1 MPTAKDLSHLLPDV
15 ISIARSAGQL
25 ILDIYENKSYESYTK
40 SDETP
45 VTSADLAAHKLV
57 VERLSE
63 LTPDIPVLSEEAA
76 NISLTTRETW
86 QRYWLVD
93 PLDGTQEFIARSGD
107 FATIIALVEN
117 NRPVM
122 GVVYGPVSGVTYY
135 AYSGKGAWK
144 IPDMSESLRIETHK
158 HELPGQSI
166 AIAISR
172 RQDINRITNRLS
184 SQWNYELVPLGSA
197 ALKACLVAEGAVDC
211 LPASGADWRVGHRRD
226 PVYCRR
232 SRRSHT
238 QHTVRTDC
246 RTTSGIR
253 WRTRTLLLLGDAD
266 LPWDKILKGQR
277 LKKGRDNLALF
288 FTAGPDGEN

>member
-184 SQWNYELVPLGSA
+184 NQWNYELVPLGSA

-211 LPASGADWRVGHRRD
+211 YLRLGPTGEWDTAATQCIVEEAGGRILSTQLEPLSYNERD
-226 PVYCRR
+226 
-232 SRRSHT
+232 
-238 QHTVRTDC
+238 
-246 RTTSGIR
+246 
-253 WRTRTLLLLGDAD
+253 TLENPNFIVLGDAD
-266 LPWDKILKGQR
+266 LPWDKILKV
-277 LKKGRDNLALF
+277 KD
-288 FTAGPDGEN
+288 

>member
-135 AYSGKGAWK
+135 AYSGKSAWK

-211 LPASGADWRVGHRRD
+211 YLRLGPTGEWDTAATQCIVEEAGGRILSTQLEPLSYNERD
-226 PVYCRR
+226 
-232 SRRSHT
+232 
-238 QHTVRTDC
+238 
-246 RTTSGIR
+246 
-253 WRTRTLLLLGDAD
+253 TLENPNFIVLGDAD
-266 LPWDKILKGQR
+266 LPWDKILKV
-277 LKKGRDNLALF
+277 KD
-288 FTAGPDGEN
+288 

>member
-25 ILDIYENKSYESYTK
+25 ILDIYENKSYESFVK

-57 VERLSE
+57 TERLME

-76 NISLTTRETW
+76 NIGLETRETW
-86 QRYWLVD
+86 QRYWLID

-107 FATIIALVEN
+107 FATVIALVEH

-135 AYSGKGAWK
+135 AYQGKGAWK
-144 IPDMSESLRIETHK
+144 IPDMSESLRIYSHK
-158 HELPGQSI
+158 HELAGQSI

-172 RQDINRITNRLS
+172 RQDINRITQRLS
-184 SQWNYELVPLGSA
+184 HQWNYDLIPLGSA

-211 LPASGADWRVGHRRD
+211 YLRLGPTGEWDTAATQCIVEEAGGRILNTQLDPLSYNERD
-226 PVYCRR
+226 
-232 SRRSHT
+232 
-238 QHTVRTDC
+238 
-246 RTTSGIR
+246 
-253 WRTRTLLLLGDAD
+253 TLENPNFIVLGDAD
-266 LPWDKILKGQR
+266 LPWDEILKI
-277 LKKGRDNLALF
+277 KD
-288 FTAGPDGEN
+288 